1 MGLRKG
7 ESLIQ
12 YKQGLFSRIKNTI
25 VSLFS
30 TDDKDEQ
37 KTANVGHDRLHDV
50 LMQDRIK
57 NNDIRVAK
65 AENTIPKSEKISKE
79 ISKDIDS
86 KVGKIVEEIVEEQ
99 ASIKSEKIKQTKE
112 VEEKVVKEK
121 INEIVE
127 SKLYSD
133 ENKSAKGDIE
143 ELLKVLNILNENK
156 VDTKKI
162 KTYKS
167 VNKHRKATI
176 LKDIKQ
182 TDIDINKIIADNK
195 LMSDYPI
202 GRKIELARRRIYNID
217 KYRREITKEQIAK
230 LETLGIIK

>member
-12 YKQGLFSRIKNTI
+12 YRQGLFSRIKNTI

-30 TDDKDEQ
+30 ADDKDEQ
-37 KTANVGHDRLHDV
+37 KTANVGHDRLHEV

-57 NNDIRVAK
+57 NNDVRVTK
-65 AENTIPKSEKISKE
+65 AVNTIPKNEEILEEISKE
-79 ISKDIDS
+79 IDS
-86 KVGKIVEEIVEEQ
+86 KVEKIVEEKS
-99 ASIKSEKIKQTKE
+99 SIKEEKIEHAIKP
-112 VEEKVVKEK
+112 EEKVVEEK
-121 INEIVE
+121 ITEIVE
-127 SKLYSD
+127 NKLYSD

-143 ELLKVLNILNENK
+143 ELLNILNILNDNK

-202 GRKIELARRRIYNID
+202 GRKIELARRRINNID

>member
-1 MGLRKG
+1 MDLRNG

-30 TDDKDEQ
+30 NDEKDEN
-37 KTANVGHDRLHDV
+37 KTANVGHDRLHEV
-50 LMQDRIK
+50 LMQDRIR

-65 AENTIPKSEKISKE
+65 NELEQPLIEKNIDNDKIKTVEKIVDKTPEKDKS
-79 ISKDIDS
+79 SVAAKDIELKD
-86 KVGKIVEEIVEEQ
+86 EDN
-99 ASIKSEKIKQTKE
+99 
-112 VEEKVVKEK
+112 
-121 INEIVE
+121 NEIETVIE
-127 SKLYSD
+127 NKIYSD
-133 ENKSAKGDIE
+133 ENKSTKGDIE
-143 ELLKVLNILNENK
+143 ELLKILNILNDNK
-156 VDTKKI
+156 IDTKKI

-182 TDIDINKIIADNK
+182 ADIDINKIIKDNK
-195 LMSDYPI
+195 LLADYPI
-202 GRKIELARRRIYNID
+202 GRKIELARRRINNID

>member
-12 YKQGLFSRIKNTI
+12 YRQGLFSRIKNTI

-30 TDDKDEQ
+30 ADDKDEQ
-37 KTANVGHDRLHDV
+37 KTANVGHDRLHEV

-57 NNDIRVAK
+57 NNDVRVTK
-65 AENTIPKSEKISKE
+65 AVNTIPKNEEILEEISKE
-79 ISKDIDS
+79 IDS
-86 KVGKIVEEIVEEQ
+86 KVEKIVEEK
-99 ASIKSEKIKQTKE
+99 ASIKEEKIEHAIKP
-112 VEEKVVKEK
+112 EEKVVEEK
-121 INEIVE
+121 ITEIVE
-127 SKLYSD
+127 NKLYSE

-143 ELLKVLNILNENK
+143 ELLNILNILNDNK

-202 GRKIELARRRIYNID
+202 GRKIELARRRINNID

>member
-37 KTANVGHDRLHDV
+37 KTANVGHDRLHEV
-50 LMQDRIK
+50 LLQDRIK

-65 AENTIPKSEKISKE
+65 AENTIPESEKISKE

-86 KVGKIVEEIVEEQ
+86 KVEKIVEEIVEEQ

-112 VEEKVVKEK
+112 VEEKAVEEK

-143 ELLKVLNILNENK
+143 ELLKILNILNENK

-202 GRKIELARRRIYNID
+202 GRKIELARRRINNID

>member
-12 YKQGLFSRIKNTI
+12 YRQGLFSRIKNTI

-30 TDDKDEQ
+30 ADDKDEQ
-37 KTANVGHDRLHDV
+37 KTANVGHDRLHEV

-57 NNDIRVAK
+57 NNDVRVTK
-65 AENTIPKSEKISKE
+65 AVNTIPKNEEILEEISKE
-79 ISKDIDS
+79 IDS
-86 KVGKIVEEIVEEQ
+86 KVEKIVEEKVSIKEEKIEQ
-99 ASIKSEKIKQTKE
+99 AIKS
-112 VEEKVVKEK
+112 EEKVVEEK
-121 INEIVE
+121 ITEIVE
-127 SKLYSD
+127 NKIYSD

-143 ELLKVLNILNENK
+143 ELLNILNILNDNK

-202 GRKIELARRRIYNID
+202 GRKIELARRRINNID